1 MPILNYD
8 PNETHVIFLNGN
20 GRLLATSASSSL
32 WHGKTVV
39 KRVKDCDAAQ
49 TYINRQKALYASVG
63 NSLIKSNS

>member
-20 GRLLATSASSSL
+20 GRLLATSASSTL

-39 KRVKDCDAAQ
+39 KRVANADAAQ
-49 TYINRQKALYASVG
+49 KYIDSQRALG
-63 NSLIKSNS
+63 LHIKQPQN

>member
-49 TYINRQKALYASVG
+49 TYINRQKALYASAE